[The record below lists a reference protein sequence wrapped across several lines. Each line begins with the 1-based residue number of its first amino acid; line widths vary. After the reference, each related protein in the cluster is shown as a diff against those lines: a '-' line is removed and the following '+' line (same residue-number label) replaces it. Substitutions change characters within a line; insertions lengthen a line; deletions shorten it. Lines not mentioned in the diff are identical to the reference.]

1 MFWATSGADAPTFQC
16 SYRRLLELVREK
28 NPTAPIF
35 AIIPFGGYFRE
46 EITQV
51 VRSFGETQ
59 AGINLVD
66 TRGWLED
73 SDYADGLHPTNDGQS
88 KAAQKLRQVLFP
100 ILGPGIP

>member
-16 SYRRLLELVREK
+16 SYRRFLELVREK

-59 AGINLVD
+59 AGIYLVD

-73 SDYADGLHPTNDGQS
+73 SDYADGLHPTDDGQG
-88 KAAQKLRQVLFP
+88 KAAERVRQVLFAM
-100 ILGPGIP
+100 LAARIP

>member
-1 MFWATSGADAPTFQC
+1 M
-16 SYRRLLELVREK
+16 
-28 NPTAPIF
+28 
-35 AIIPFGGYFRE
+35 
-46 EITQV
+46 

-73 SDYADGLHPTNDGQS
+73 SDYADGLHPTNGGQS
-88 KAAQKLRQVLFP
+88 KPAQKLRQVLFP

>member
-35 AIIPFGGYFRE
+35 ARIPFGGYFRE
-46 EITQV
+46 EIIQV
-51 VRSFGETQ
+51 VHSFGETH
-59 AGINLVD
+59 GNIHLVD

>member
-1 MFWATSGADAPTFQC
+1 M
-16 SYRRLLELVREK
+16 REK
-28 NPTAPIF
+28 NPAAPIF

-59 AGINLVD
+59 AGIYLVD